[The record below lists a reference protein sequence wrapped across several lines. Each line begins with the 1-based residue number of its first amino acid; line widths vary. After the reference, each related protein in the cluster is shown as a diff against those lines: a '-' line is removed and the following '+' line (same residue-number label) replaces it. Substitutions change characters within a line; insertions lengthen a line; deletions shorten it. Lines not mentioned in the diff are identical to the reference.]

1 MSETRIVYSPRS
13 DTTPDSE
20 IAVLANVYKLVLD
33 CCHAKKNAVGVT
45 STNGDDAKK
54 GSLKHEVRAN
64 TSLPQSL
71 DRETG

>member
-1 MSETRIVYSPRS
+1 MSSPRITYTPRP

-20 IAVLANVYKLVLD
+20 IVVLANVYRLVLD
-33 CCHAKKNAVGVT
+33 CCNAKKNTVGAGHT
-45 STNGDDAKK
+45 DGDDAKK